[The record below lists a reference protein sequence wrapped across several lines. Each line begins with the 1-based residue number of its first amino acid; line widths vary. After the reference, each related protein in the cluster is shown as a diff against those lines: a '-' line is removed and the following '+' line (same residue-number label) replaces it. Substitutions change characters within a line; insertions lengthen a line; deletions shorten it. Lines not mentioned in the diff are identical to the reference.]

1 MEQSMFSNQKNL
13 PNNSHGLIRSVNTQ
27 VQPTIRYESNSIIDW
42 DVQIKKTKRPLEK
55 KIKEKKNYVILP
67 LPVMIWIAGLV
78 LAGSEGPL
86 MPYLNIGG
94 AVVFF
99 GASVWLGR
107 ILPCLEPDA
116 HVCKVRETSNKK
128 VLHSVPSQVGL
139 SPCVHDDGCAQGAH
153 HLGMF
158 GDKNLFCKGI

>member
-1 MEQSMFSNQKNL
+1 MQQSVLLCRKNL
-13 PNNSHGLIRSVNTQ
+13 VN
-27 VQPTIRYESNSIIDW
+27 
-42 DVQIKKTKRPLEK
+42 KKTKRPVEK
-55 KIKEKKNYVILP
+55 RICVILP
-67 LPVMIWIAGLV
+67 VIIWIAGLL

-86 MPYLNIGG
+86 MPYLNVAG

-116 HVCKVRETSNKK
+116 EVRKISKEKVR
-128 VLHSVPSQVGL
+128 HPVPSQVESSFFG
-139 SPCVHDDGCAQGAH
+139 HDHGCTQGAH

>member
-1 MEQSMFSNQKNL
+1 MFSDQKNF
-13 PNNSHGLIRSVNTQ
+13 PNNSHGLIGFINTQ
-27 VQPTIRYESNSIIDW
+27 GQPTTKHESNLTTYW
-42 DVQIKKTKRPLEK
+42 DFQEKKTKRPVEK
-55 KIKEKKNYVILP
+55 RKYVILP
-67 LPVMIWIAGLV
+67 LPVMIWIIGLI
-78 LAGSEGPL
+78 LAGSEGAL
-86 MPYLNIGG
+86 MPYLNVAG

-116 HVCKVRETSNKK
+116 EVREISKKKVRR
-128 VLHSVPSQVGL
+128 SVPSDAEL
-139 SPCVHDDGCAQGAH
+139 SFCDHDHGCAQGAH